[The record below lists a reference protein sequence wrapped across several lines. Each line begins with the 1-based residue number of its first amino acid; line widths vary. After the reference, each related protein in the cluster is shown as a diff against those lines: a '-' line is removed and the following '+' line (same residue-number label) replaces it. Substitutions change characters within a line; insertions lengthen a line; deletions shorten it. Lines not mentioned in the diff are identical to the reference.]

1 MSNNYDKNT
10 IDPVL
15 MADCNSPSVKIS
27 RFGKDTLNSTYTEG
41 IATPTEGLILTAYPK
56 RSTWNSQMALPNGV
70 NARPYVRGVS
80 ANSWSKWKEVTLKDD
95 LAPTLEEIAQPS
107 VSGITF
113 SQWVATAEKSGNEVT
128 LSFNANGNMPAM
140 SSIVKILTLP
150 TKYRPKSNKYVS
162 YVTQEGY
169 IMLLAIYTDGTL
181 NLFNNNKAVSGFILR
196 QAITYPIA

>member
-1 MSNNYDKNT
+1 MSAVSNRKFPYFKLYINNLSNNYDKNT

-95 LAPTLEEIAQPS
+95 FKYIDVRIATS
-107 VSGITF
+107 
-113 SQWVATAEKSGNEVT
+113 
-128 LSFNANGNMPAM
+128 ANN
-140 SSIVKILTLP
+140 SIVITGA
-150 TKYRPKSNKYVS
+150 PKSSEYIPVIVAHKETNNCQDTVVYDGGTWKICSTVS
-162 YVTQEGY
+162 QETGIRFY
-169 IMLLAIYTDGTL
+169 HM
-181 NLFNNNKAVSGFILR
+181 
-196 QAITYPIA
+196 PIS